1 MRKLSPAGGRLIVST
16 DLLQQAHG
24 QQERGKKL
32 ARTLLKK
39 LLRNWPRMAHL
50 TAEMK
55 AQLMKVTGITDPSEF
70 DTMVKQA
77 CPDIENFDQT
87 LQKHSPFDLQ
97 LVMFKD
103 QVESR
108 GMKEFRSLETM
119 EQKLEHVYNIL
130 VKDPDFKDVTK
141 LCPPLRKNMK
151 DAEKSKKARDLGNK
165 NFQKKVYE
173 EAIRFYSEAVLLGP
187 IDEGKGKEV
196 ALGLGNRSVV
206 LFALN
211 DYEACLEDIAGA
223 LDMGYPDDMHYKVG
237 EKR

>member
-1 MRKLSPAGGRLIVST
+1 
-16 DLLQQAHG
+16 
-24 QQERGKKL
+24 
-32 ARTLLKK
+32 
-39 LLRNWPRMAHL
+39 
-50 TAEMK
+50 
-55 AQLMKVTGITDPSEF
+55 
-70 DTMVKQA
+70 
-77 CPDIENFDQT
+77 
-87 LQKHSPFDLQ
+87 
-97 LVMFKD
+97 MFKD

-119 EQKLEHVYNIL
+119 EQKLEHVYNVL

-141 LCPPLRKNMK
+141 LCPPLRKNIK

-187 IDEGKGKEV
+187 IEEGKGKEV

-211 DYEACLEDIAGA
+211 DFEACLEDIAGA
-223 LDMGYPDDMHYKVG
+223 LDMGYPEDMHYKVSG
-237 EKR
+237 DFL